1 VGLDEALRLQDRGEA
16 VLIDVRS
23 PQAYAAGHIPGA
35 RNVAAG
41 EIEARSAEI
50 RRMGRLAILY
60 CG

>member
-1 VGLDEALRLQDRGEA
+1 VPLAEALRLQARGDA

-23 PQAYAAGHIPGA
+23 AGVYAAGHIPGA

-41 EIEARSAEI
+41 EIETRSAEI